1 MLSRYV
7 DITIYFKTC
16 DKEQEGNLE
25 VDQAHMRAT
34 LMLMD
39 GWRRRRRTDRA
50 GEEYITCTDDAET
63 DVKEAGSFWS
73 QRNI

>member
-7 DITIYFKTC
+7 DVTIYFKTC

-34 LMLMD
+34 LLLMD

-50 GEEYITCTDDAET
+50 GGESITCTEDAES
-63 DVKEAGSFWS
+63 DVK
-73 QRNI
+73 